1 VYRVFAPYSP
11 SQTLSPPLLFHWY
24 YPPTPRG
31 KAYSI
36 LLFSNFVNGKKW
48 HFCLFKIC
56 TQGISLW
63 HFHEYMYYNWIGSSL
78 LIFFSLL

>member
-36 LLFSNFVNGKKW
+36 LLFSNFVNGKKMT
-48 HFCLFKIC
+48 FLFI
-56 TQGISLW
+56 
-63 HFHEYMYYNWIGSSL
+63 
-78 LIFFSLL
+78 